1 MKPVDVPSNAAS
13 VGRSTTPFAHHRS
26 SAPLTSKPAPRST
39 LGDLD
44 RDGEPMDVLADNE
57 MSTRSHVVGQLIL
70 VFSLILLLALLL
82 GLFSLYRLAEALDV
96 QQMEQSRFHA
106 DSAINQLQRNDRTF
120 LLTHAD
126 WQAAYDHL
134 GRQVDA
140 HWAYIEDNVGA
151 TLFTSDGYE
160 GVYVLDDDGTR
171 YAMLEGQLSERGLE
185 QLTDST
191 GKILHLARQAAQHDQ
206 ATSGYIMFRGLPSLY
221 SAALIRPQ
229 AQPHHLPEPT
239 AVMVFIRVLS
249 PKLLWELGK
258 SAGLSGVAVSD
269 STEQRK
275 GRGALALEGI
285 GRALTWDLP
294 QPGSQLIKTVIT
306 PLAIAVLLIALTI
319 ALFARYAMR
328 ASTRIDRSHRALEIS
343 RAALQSSEERFKA
356 VAEAASDWIWETD
369 VLLRLTYLS
378 DRFSELT
385 GHPVDVWRQRPI
397 TELLSCDTSHLQ
409 TWLHSLAAT
418 GSSGTLRCQYQDHLG
433 QQRICT
439 IASRAIV
446 DQSVCTGFRGTC
458 SDITDEVAAHAHI
471 QHLSLHDALTGLPNR
486 NKLFRF
492 LEQTITGTG
501 PLQVALLIL
510 DLDNF
515 KPINDSLGHP
525 AGDAVLLEVAGRLS
539 QVTRESDLVARLGGD
554 EFIVVVTR
562 PGDHKDMDRFCIRLI
577 EAIRRPMQVEGHSVQ
592 VGVSLG
598 VVMSA
603 EYPGTPTDLIRYA
616 DVALYSAKQAGK
628 NTWRFFSAQLNA
640 ALMDKRVLESELR
653 DGIPRGELVLHFQP
667 RFKVDGVSL
676 ASAEALVRWQHPR
689 LGLLRPDRFIPLA
702 EESDLIVLLGN
713 WVLQE
718 ACDKARGWPQ
728 AVMVSVNMSPAQF
741 SRSDVVRD
749 VGDALRTTGL
759 PAHRLE
765 LEITENVMLNDVE
778 GALHTMQAL
787 KELGVRLNMDDFGT
801 GYSSLGYLR
810 TYPFDSIKI
819 DKRFVQ
825 HLGKSGSDRSVVQA
839 IINLGNAMGMMV
851 TAEGVETAEQ
861 LALLS
866 DDQCHEVQ
874 GFLLSK
880 PLENEAL
887 IGMMREQLSYP

>member
-1 MKPVDVPSNAAS
+1 
-13 VGRSTTPFAHHRS
+13 
-26 SAPLTSKPAPRST
+26 
-39 LGDLD
+39 
-44 RDGEPMDVLADNE
+44 MDVFADNE
-57 MSTRSHVVGQLIL
+57 MSTRSDVVGQLI
-70 VFSLILLLALLL
+70 VAFSLILLLALLL
-82 GLFSLYRLAEALDV
+82 GLFSLYRLAGALDAREV
-96 QQMEQSRFHA
+96 EQSRFYA
-106 DSAINQLQRNDRTF
+106 ESAMAQLQKNDKTF
-120 LLTHAD
+120 LLTHAN

-134 GRQVDA
+134 GGQVDA
-140 HWAYIEDNVGA
+140 HWAYDEDNVGA
-151 TLFTSDGYE
+151 TLYTSDGYE

-171 YAMLEGQLSERGLE
+171 YAILDGKLSQQGLE
-185 QLTDST
+185 QHTVSA
-191 GKILHLARQAAQHDQ
+191 GKILQEARQAAQHDQ
-206 ATSGYIMFRGLPSLY
+206 ASSGYLVFRGQPAVY
-221 SAALIRPQ
+221 VAALIRPQ
-229 AQPHHLPEPT
+229 TQPARPPGPT
-239 AVMVFIRVLS
+239 AVLVFIRVLS
-249 PKLLWELGK
+249 PQVLLPLGQA
-258 SAGLSGVAVSD
+258 AGLSGLAVGD
-269 STEQRK
+269 SADQRQ
-275 GRGALALEGI
+275 GRGALPLEGS
-285 GRALTWDLP
+285 GHALTWDIP
-294 QPGSQLIKTVIT
+294 QPGTELIHTVIA
-306 PLAIAVLLIALTI
+306 PLAIAVLFIALSM
-319 ALFARYAMR
+319 ALFARYAIR
-328 ASTRIDRSHRALEIS
+328 ASTRIDRSHRALVTS
-343 RAALQSSEERFKA
+343 RVALQSSEERFKA

-378 DRFSELT
+378 DRFTELT
-385 GHPVDVWRQRPI
+385 GHPVEAWRQRPI
-397 TELLSCDTSHLQ
+397 TELLSCDTSNLR
-409 TWLHSLAAT
+409 TSLHSLAAT

-433 QQRICT
+433 QQRICR

-446 DQSVCTGFRGTC
+446 AEGVCTGFRGTC
-458 SDITDEVAAHAHI
+458 SDITDEVAAHAQI

-492 LEQTITGTG
+492 LEQSAPGAEL
-501 PLQVALLIL
+501 PKVALLML

-525 AGDAVLLEVAGRLS
+525 AGDAVLLEVASRLG
-539 QVTRESDLVARLGGD
+539 QVTRDSDLVARLGGD
-554 EFIVVVTR
+554 EFIVVLTR
-562 PGDHKDMDRFCIRLI
+562 PGDHQDMDRFCMRVI
-577 EAIRRPMQVEGHSVQ
+577 EAIKRPIQVEGHVVQ

-598 VVMSA
+598 VVLSA
-603 EYPGTPTDLIRYA
+603 EYPGTPSDLIRHA

-628 NTWRFFSAQLNA
+628 NTWRFFSAQMNA
-640 ALMDKRVLESELR
+640 ALMEKRVLESELR
-653 DGIPRGELVLHFQP
+653 EGIPRGELVLHFQP
-667 RFKVDGVSL
+667 RFKVDGVSI

-718 ACDKARGWPQ
+718 ACTKARGWPQ

-749 VGDALRTTGL
+749 VGNALRATGL

-778 GALHTMQAL
+778 GALHTMLAL

-839 IINLGNAMGMMV
+839 IINLGNAMGMTV

-880 PLENEAL
+880 PLENEVL
-887 IGMMREQLSYP
+887 MGMMKDQVSLAQ

>member
-1 MKPVDVPSNAAS
+1 
-13 VGRSTTPFAHHRS
+13 
-26 SAPLTSKPAPRST
+26 
-39 LGDLD
+39 
-44 RDGEPMDVLADNE
+44 MDVLADSE
-57 MSTRSHVVGQLIL
+57 MSTRSRVVGQLIV

-82 GLFSLYRLAEALDV
+82 GLFSLYRLAETLDARQV
-96 QQMEQSRFHA
+96 EQSRFHA
-106 DSAINQLQRNDRTF
+106 SSAMAQLQKNDRTF

-134 GRQVDA
+134 GKQVDT
-140 HWAYIEDNVGA
+140 HWAYVEDNVGS
-151 TLFTSDGYE
+151 TLYSSDGYE

-171 YAMLEGQLSERGLE
+171 YAVLEGQLSEQGLE
-185 QLTDST
+185 QHTASAGT
-191 GKILHLARQAAQHDQ
+191 IVHLARQAAQHDQ
-206 ATSGYIMFRGLPSLY
+206 ASSGYILFRGQPAVY
-221 SAALIRPQ
+221 AAALIRPQ
-229 AQPHHLPEPT
+229 AQPHHLPGPT
-239 AVMVFIRVLS
+239 AVMVFIRELS
-249 PKLLWELGK
+249 PKMLLALGE
-258 SAGLSGVAVSD
+258 SAGLSGVAVGYSAD
-269 STEQRK
+269 QRQ
-275 GRGALALEGI
+275 GRGALALEGS
-285 GRALTWDLP
+285 GQVLTWDLP
-294 QPGSQLIKTVIT
+294 QPGTQLIHTVIT

-328 ASTRIDRSHRALEIS
+328 ASTGIDRSHRALMTS

-378 DRFSELT
+378 DRFTEVT
-385 GHPVDVWRQRPI
+385 GHTLEVWRQRPI
-397 TELLSCDTSHLQ
+397 TELLSCDTSHIQ
-409 TWLHSLAAT
+409 TWLHSLAT
-418 GSSGTLRCQYQDHLG
+418 TSSSGTLRCQYQDHLG
-433 QQRICT
+433 QQRICR
-439 IASRAIV
+439 IAARAIMG
-446 DQSVCTGFRGTC
+446 QGMCTGFRGTC
-458 SDITDEVAAHAHI
+458 SDITDEVAAHAQI

-492 LEQTITGTG
+492 LEPPTPGAEL
-501 PLQVALLIL
+501 PPVALLML

-525 AGDAVLLEVAGRLS
+525 AGDAVLIEVAGRLG
-539 QVTRESDLVARLGGD
+539 QATRESDLVARLGGD

-562 PGDHKDMDRFCIRLI
+562 PGNHEDMDRFCMRVI
-577 EAIRRPMQVEGHSVQ
+577 EAIKRPMQVEGHVVH

-598 VVMSA
+598 VVLSA
-603 EYPGTPTDLIRYA
+603 EYPGTPSDLIRYA
-616 DVALYSAKQAGK
+616 DVALYRAKQAGK
-628 NTWRFFSAQLNA
+628 NTWCFFSAQMNA
-640 ALMDKRVLESELR
+640 ALMDKRLLESELR
-653 DGIPRGELVLHFQP
+653 EGIPRGELVLHFQP
-667 RFKVDGVSL
+667 RFKVDGVSI

-689 LGLLRPDRFIPLA
+689 LGLLRPDRFISLA

-713 WVLQE
+713 WVLHE
-718 ACDKARGWPQ
+718 ACIRARGWPQ

-749 VGDALRTTGL
+749 VGDALRATGL

-778 GALHTMQAL
+778 GALYTMHAL

-839 IINLGNAMGMMV
+839 IINLGNAMGMTV

-874 GFLLSK
+874 GFLLSE
-880 PLENEAL
+880 PLENETL
-887 IGMMREQLSYP
+887 VGMMKEQVSPAQ

>member
-1 MKPVDVPSNAAS
+1 
-13 VGRSTTPFAHHRS
+13 
-26 SAPLTSKPAPRST
+26 
-39 LGDLD
+39 
-44 RDGEPMDVLADNE
+44 MDVLADKE
-57 MSTRSHVVGQLIL
+57 MSSRSHVVGQLIV
-70 VFSLILLLALLL
+70 VFSLILLVALLL

-96 QQMEQSRFHA
+96 RQVEQSRFHA
-106 DSAINQLQRNDRTF
+106 NSAITQLQKNDRTF

-134 GRQVDA
+134 GKQVDA
-140 HWAYIEDNVGA
+140 HWAYVEDNVGA
-151 TLFTSDGYE
+151 TLYTSDGYE

-171 YAMLEGQLSERGLE
+171 YAMLEGRLSEQGLE
-185 QLTDST
+185 QHTDRA
-191 GKILHLARQAAQHDQ
+191 GNLLHLAREAAKHDQ
-206 ATSGYIMFRGLPSLY
+206 ASSGYIVFRGQPAVY
-221 SAALIRPQ
+221 AAALIRPQ
-229 AQPHHLPEPT
+229 AQPHHLPGPT

-249 PKLLWELGK
+249 PPVLLALGE
-258 SAGLSGVAVSD
+258 SAGLSGLAVAD
-269 STEQRK
+269 SADLHR
-275 GRGALALEGI
+275 GRGALALDGI

-294 QPGSQLIKTVIT
+294 QPGTQLIQTVIA
-306 PLAIAVLLIALTI
+306 PLAVAVFLIALTI

-328 ASTRIDRSHRALEIS
+328 ASTGIDRSHRALMIS

-369 VLLRLTYLS
+369 VFLRLTYLS

-385 GHPVDVWRQRPI
+385 GHPVETWRQRPI
-397 TELLSCDTSHLQ
+397 TELLSCDTSLLQ

-418 GSSGTLRCQYQDHLG
+418 GASGTLRCQYQDQLG
-433 QQRICT
+433 QQRICR
-439 IASRAIV
+439 IAARAIV

-458 SDITDEVAAHAHI
+458 SDITDEVAAHAQV

-492 LEQTITGTG
+492 LEQTMPGTE
-501 PLQVALLIL
+501 PLQVAVLML

-525 AGDAVLLEVAGRLS
+525 AGDAVLLEVAGRLG
-539 QVTRESDLVARLGGD
+539 QATRDSDLVARLGGD

-562 PGDHKDMDRFCIRLI
+562 PGDRGDMDRFCMRLI
-577 EAIRRPMQVEGHSVQ
+577 EAIKRPMQVEGHVVH

-598 VVMSA
+598 VVLSA
-603 EYPGTPTDLIRYA
+603 EYPGTPSDLIRYA

-640 ALMDKRVLESELR
+640 ALMDKRVLERELR
-653 DGIPRGELVLHFQP
+653 EGIPRGELVLHFQP
-667 RFKVDGVSL
+667 RFKVDGVSI

-689 LGLLRPDRFIPLA
+689 QGLLRPDRFIPLA

-718 ACDKARGWPQ
+718 ACIKALGWPQ

-765 LEITENVMLNDVE
+765 LEITENVMLNDIE
-778 GALHTMQAL
+778 GALHTLQAL

-839 IINLGNAMGMMV
+839 IINLGNAMGMTV

-866 DDQCHEVQ
+866 ADQCHEVQ

-880 PLENEAL
+880 PLENEVLMAMMSEQ
-887 IGMMREQLSYP
+887 IGPTH